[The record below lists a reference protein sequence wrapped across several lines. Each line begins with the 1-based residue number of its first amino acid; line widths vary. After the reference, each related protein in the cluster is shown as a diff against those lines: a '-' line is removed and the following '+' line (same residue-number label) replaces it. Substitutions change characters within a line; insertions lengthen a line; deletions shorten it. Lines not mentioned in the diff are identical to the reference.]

1 MLVIFLTAHLKR
13 ILKKS
18 LKNLVHFLNAFYYT
32 YQYLAPS
39 SVRLLT
45 DKVTK
50 KPRGIAFLEFSNFSD
65 LDLALS
71 KHHSDFKGRRINV
84 ELTVGG
90 GGNKSE
96 NRKKKI
102 KVKNEGLAEERK
114 KMSRKTDR
122 F

>member
-1 MLVIFLTAHLKR
+1 
-13 ILKKS
+13 
-18 LKNLVHFLNAFYYT
+18 
-32 YQYLAPS
+32 
-39 SVRLLT
+39 
-45 DKVTK
+45 
-50 KPRGIAFLEFSNFSD
+50 
-65 LDLALS
+65 LALS

-102 KVKNEGLAEERK
+102 KVKNDSLAEERK
-114 KMSRKTDR
+114 KMSQKTDR

>member
-1 MLVIFLTAHLKR
+1 
-13 ILKKS
+13 LKKY
-18 LKNLVHFLNAFYYT
+18 LNDLVHFINAFPST
-32 YQYLAPS
+32 YNYLAPS
-39 SVRLLT
+39 SIRLLT

-50 KPRGIAFLEFSNFSD
+50 KPRGIAFLEFSNSSD

-102 KVKNEGLAEERK
+102 KVKNDSLAEERK
-114 KMSRKTDR
+114 KMSQKTDR